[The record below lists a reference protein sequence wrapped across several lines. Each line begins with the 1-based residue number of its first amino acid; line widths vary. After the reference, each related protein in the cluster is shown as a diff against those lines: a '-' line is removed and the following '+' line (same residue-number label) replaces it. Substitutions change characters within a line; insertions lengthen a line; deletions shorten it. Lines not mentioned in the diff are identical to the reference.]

1 MVSLYTFKY
10 TKMNKISNLL
20 FSLCLSFSAQ
30 AADINLIID
39 ILECESSGK
48 HDVHG
53 DAGASYGIAQ
63 FQRPTFNRFVK
74 QAGFKQFYYENPIHQ
89 LRVMNWAI
97 DNGYGAHWTCYTK
110 IQQRDTK
117 RTLN

>member
-1 MVSLYTFKY
+1 
-10 TKMNKISNLL
+10 MNKL
-20 FSLCLSFSAQ
+20 FSVLFGISLSFSVQ

-48 HDVHG
+48 HNIYG

-63 FQRPTFNRFVK
+63 FQRPTFYKFVK
-74 QAGFKQFYYENPIHQ
+74 QAGFKKFYYENPIHQ
-89 LRVMNWAI
+89 LKVMNWAI

-110 IQQRDTK
+110 LTK
-117 RTLN
+117 GKKYVQNMK